1 MYKFDL
7 LFSEQ
12 STHANILQESQQH
25 SLPQID
31 ALNGANSFKKYTC
44 IFNDCPI

>member
-12 STHANILQESQQH
+12 KTHANILQESQKH
-25 SLPQID
+25 SLPQIS
-31 ALNGANSFKKYTC
+31 APNGANSLKKYTC
-44 IFNDCPI
+44 IFKGCPI